1 MLVRTFGTKSLC
13 SDKVSFDL
21 DLEKKKE
28 EILLLYLDDDSV
40 SEREIHNTVQTTERT
55 EEKTQEAVAQD
66 S

>member
-1 MLVRTFGTKSLC
+1 MLVRTFGTKSFC